1 MDNNTPTNTLFLL
14 SDVQCETLKNT
25 IGDARNIVITAHK
38 SPDGDAVGSSLALK
52 HYLDGMGKQVAVV
65 LPDADPDFLHWLP
78 GHNAIINYDKQSD
91 AGKRLIADADLI
103 FCLDYNELSRL
114 DDMQDEVR
122 NAKAKK
128 ILIDHHVG
136 PQIDTSLTVSHP
148 EASSTSELVFRV
160 ITQLGGVKSI
170 SHNMAVCIYCGMM
183 TDTGGF
189 TYNSNNPD
197 IYIII
202 SELLRK
208 GIDKDVI
215 YNRVFHNY
223 SAWAIN
229 FRAYVIKEKLNVIES
244 LHASYFTVTK
254 KEMKEHHFI
263 KGDLE
268 GLVNVPLTMKGHKLS
283 ISLREDR
290 DHENVVFVSLRSS
303 CGFHCR
309 QMAAEFFNGGG
320 HEDAAGGRLH
330 CSIDEAGS
338 IALKAIMAYKD
349 QLA

>member
-1 MDNNTPTNTLFLL
+1 MDNNTSTDTLSLL
-14 SDVQCETLKNT
+14 SDQQRKTFEGALGNAC
-25 IGDARNIVITAHK
+25 NIVITAHK
-38 SPDGDAVGSSLALK
+38 SPDGDAVGASLALK
-52 HYLDGMGKQVAVV
+52 QYLDNMGKQVAVV

-78 GHNAIINYDKQSD
+78 GHNAIVNYDKQRET
-91 AGKRLIADADLI
+91 GNKLIVGADLI

-114 DDMQDEVR
+114 EDMQ
-122 NAKAKK
+122 NAVGNATASK

-136 PQIDTSLTVSHP
+136 PKIDTCLTISHP
-148 EASSTSELVFRV
+148 EASSTSELVFRA
-160 ITQLGGVKSI
+160 IAQLSGVKSV
-170 SHNMAVCIYCGMM
+170 SHDMAVCVYCGMM

-189 TYNSNNPD
+189 TYNSNKPD

-223 SAWAIN
+223 SAWAIK
-229 FRAYVIKEKLNVIES
+229 FRAYVIKDKLNVIES

-254 KEMKEHHFI
+254 KEMKEYHFI

-320 HEDAAGGRLH
+320 HEDAAGGRLN
-330 CSIDEAGS
+330 CSIDVAGD

-349 QLA
+349 QLI